1 MTRLPARH
9 SKQMETKRCL
19 LSIPSMVGRSV
30 EFHSRLRGR
39 LFAITLG
46 ADDPPP
52 GSRPTQ
58 HPTRFP
64 SVIVPSVAQVMMYDF
79 HALRSKDMLDWS
91 PEVVPT
97 YRTALFLS
105 HFVIPSSTMSP
116 FRCRCVCPGKE
127 KKRRI
132 PLGRNRR
139 NLLDRG
145 IISPRIRSG
154 SAHEVFQWAR
164 ARTIYA

>member
-1 MTRLPARH
+1 
-9 SKQMETKRCL
+9 METQRCL
-19 LSIPSMVGRSV
+19 LPIPSMAGRSV

-52 GSRPTQ
+52 TRCREGSRPTQ

-79 HALRSKDMLDWS
+79 PALRSKDMLDWS
-91 PEVVPT
+91 SEVVPT

-105 HFVIPSSTMSP
+105 HFVMPSSTMCLSQ
-116 FRCRCVCPGKE
+116 CLCVCPGQE
-127 KKRRI
+127 EKRRR

-154 SAHEVFQWAR
+154 SAHEVFQWAC